1 MKAPTEKFPFNY
13 DVPRRSR
20 KILRSNTDDGRAK
33 DVRVEVGRTSS
44 RSPTPEAPASDVMKI
59 RVYKRDGNA
68 TQIRRKG
75 IKSEEIRLRKG
86 DVVVRGTTPGR
97 KLRRHRISNQL
108 RSGGTTQIRN
118 GSRVPFGTVVL
129 DWVGEKSIA
138 GYMSC
143 GAIPC

>member
-1 MKAPTEKFPFNY
+1 
-13 DVPRRSR
+13 
-20 KILRSNTDDGRAK
+20 
-33 DVRVEVGRTSS
+33 
-44 RSPTPEAPASDVMKI
+44 MKI